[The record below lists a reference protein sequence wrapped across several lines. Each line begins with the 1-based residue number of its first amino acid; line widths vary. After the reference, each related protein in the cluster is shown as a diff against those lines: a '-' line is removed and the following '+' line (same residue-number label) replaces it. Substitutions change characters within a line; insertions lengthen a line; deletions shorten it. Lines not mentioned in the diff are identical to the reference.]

1 MVNTEIQAELVSI
14 LGEAHAR
21 FDMESRIAYSYDATP
36 LYQAMPDG
44 VVFPSTTQEVQAVMR
59 IASKHRLPI
68 VGRGS
73 GSNLSADTVPIQG
86 GLVMVMTRMNQ
97 ILEIDRE
104 NLTATVQPGVYTQ
117 TLHEAVEREGL
128 FYPPDPSS
136 MKISTLGGNI
146 AECSGGLR
154 GLKYGTTKDYVLG
167 LEAVLADG
175 RVLSTGGKLYKDV
188 AGYDLTKLLIGSEG
202 TLAIITEA
210 TLKLIPLPE
219 SRRALVAHFDDL
231 DAAARTV
238 SAIIADRILPCT
250 LEFMDQRTIQVVE
263 EYARIGLPKEVDA
276 ILLMEQDGPPER
288 VERDI
293 ERMHRLAKQNG
304 ASHVD
309 VAQTEA
315 DGARVMTARRSALSA
330 LARLR
335 PTLILEDATVPRS
348 RIAEMVREINRIAD
362 DYRLEICTFGHAGDG
377 NLHPTI
383 LTDAR
388 DHEEIERVEKALA
401 DIFEA
406 AIRLGGT
413 ITGEHGVGLAKA
425 PFLERKVG
433 AAGIEVMKGI
443 KQAFD
448 PRGIL
453 NPGKIFAQ
461 KGATSSCKLSPNP

>member
-1 MVNTEIQAELVSI
+1 MLNSEIKAQLVSV
-14 LGEAHAR
+14 LGDAHVR
-21 FDMESRIAYSYDATP
+21 DDVESRITHSYDATP
-36 LYQAMPDG
+36 LYQSMPDG
-44 VVFPSTTQEVQAVMR
+44 VVFPSTTQEVQDVLR
-59 IASKHRLPI
+59 IASKHHIPI

-73 GSNLSADTVPIQG
+73 GSNLSADTVPVAG

-97 ILEIDRE
+97 ILEIDKE

-117 TLHEAVEREGL
+117 TLHEAVEKEGL

-167 LEAVLADG
+167 LEAVLANG
-175 RVLSTGGKLYKDV
+175 QVLRTGGKLYKDV

-219 SRRALVAHFDDL
+219 SRRALVAHYHDL

-238 SAIIADRILPCT
+238 SAIISDRILPCT
-250 LEFMDQRTIQVVE
+250 LEFMDRKTIQVVE
-263 EYARIGLPKEVDA
+263 DYARIGLPKEMEA
-276 ILLMEQDGPPER
+276 ILLVEQDGPLEV
-288 VERDI
+288 VERDM
-293 ERMHRLAKQNG
+293 ERIRHIAETTG
-304 ASHVD
+304 ATHVE
-309 VAQTEA
+309 VARTEA
-315 DGARVMTARRSALSA
+315 DGAQVMAARRNALSA

-348 RIAEMVREINRIAD
+348 RIADMVREINRIAD
-362 DYRLEICTFGHAGDG
+362 EYNLQICTFGHAGDG
-377 NLHPTI
+377 NLHPTF

-388 DHEEIERVEKALA
+388 DTEEIERVEKAFA

-406 AIRLGGT
+406 AIRFGGT

-425 PFLERKVG
+425 PFLEWKVG
-433 AAGIEVMKGI
+433 AAGITVMKGI
-443 KQAFD
+443 KHAFD
-448 PRGIL
+448 PQGIL
-453 NPGKIFAQ
+453 NPGKIFTDQ
-461 KGATSSCKLSPNP
+461 PRLRKENM